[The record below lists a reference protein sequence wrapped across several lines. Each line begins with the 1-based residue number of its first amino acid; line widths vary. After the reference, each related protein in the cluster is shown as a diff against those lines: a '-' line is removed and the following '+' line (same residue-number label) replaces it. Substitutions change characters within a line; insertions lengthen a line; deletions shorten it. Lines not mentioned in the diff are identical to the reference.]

1 MWPFSTRKTLSEIG
15 FFEHFAE
22 VHCHLLPGVDD
33 GIKTLEDTLRA
44 LALYEKAGVR
54 NIWFTPHIMEDVPN
68 EPEKLKERFNEVCAA
83 YHGKIQ
89 LHLAAENMLD
99 ALFHERLES
108 GNLLPLGNEQR
119 HLLVETS
126 YFNPPYDFDDLI
138 QGVKSAGYYPILA
151 HPERYMYMEE
161 EDYARLKEK
170 QVLFQLNLPSLAGMY
185 GKVVEKKA
193 KMILKKGWYD
203 LCGTDTHRVHQYDY
217 LANEAKI
224 DTKILQ
230 KLTELLDKK
239 VL

>member
-1 MWPFSTRKTLSEIG
+1 MWPFCTRRTLNETG
-15 FFEHFAE
+15 FFKQFTEI
-22 VHCHLLPGVDD
+22 HCHLLPGVDD
-33 GIKTLEDTLRA
+33 GIKSIEDTLEA
-44 LALYEKAGVR
+44 LDLYEKSGVS

-83 YHGKIQ
+83 YNGNMQ

-99 ALFHERLES
+99 ALFQQRLES

-138 QGVKSAGYYPILA
+138 QSVKSAGFYPILA

-161 EDYARLKEK
+161 EDYARLKEE
-170 QVLFQLNLPSLAGMY
+170 QVLFQLNLPSIAGMY
-185 GKVVEKKA
+185 GKTVEKKA
-193 KMILKKGWYD
+193 RMILKKGWYD

-230 KLTELLDKK
+230 KLTELLTNK